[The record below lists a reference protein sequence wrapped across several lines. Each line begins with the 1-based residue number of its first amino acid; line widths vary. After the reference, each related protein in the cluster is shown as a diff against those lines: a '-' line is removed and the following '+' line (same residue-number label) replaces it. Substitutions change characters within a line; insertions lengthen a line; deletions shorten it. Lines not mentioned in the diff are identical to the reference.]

1 MALWRVQD
9 EVEEDIEAISAV
21 NFVVHNGPIA
31 YYVNDESTDGDI
43 YCSAAGS
50 ASGTGRS
57 PDSPMLWISDVLSTY
72 NVGPGDRIYVDTG
85 RYYRESPTVFRDVD
99 AGAVSQNPAEQV
111 NVIGSTNSQA
121 GGSLI
126 IVSDPNVDVFMMTN
140 TTGIRLQHLTMT
152 GARHGLDL
160 RNSYFI
166 AADWLDIRNGEN
178 GLWAQMASNIVVSHS
193 VFMGHQNAGIWLVD
207 NNKGT
212 MNVGSSVLWSNRYG
226 IYVQQGY
233 ATVSNSILAAV
244 RPDSFGFYRRTD
256 TGQVGIQSDYN
267 SLYSTERAGGVGGL
281 QSGSE
286 NSARTTAYFSVSTW
300 ARCYWAR

>member
-1 MALWRVQD
+1 ML
-9 EVEEDIEAISAV
+9 
-21 NFVVHNGPIA
+21 
-31 YYVNDESTDGDI
+31 
-43 YCSAAGS
+43 
-50 ASGTGRS
+50 TGRS
-57 PDSPMLWISDVLSTY
+57 HLCGHRAILQ
-72 NVGPGDRIYVDTG
+72 
-85 RYYRESPTVFRDVD
+85 ESPTVFRDVD

-121 GGSLI
+121 GGESHHCLRSKCGCVYDDQHHWYSLATLNY
-126 IVSDPNVDVFMMTN
+126 D
-140 TTGIRLQHLTMT
+140 

-286 NSARTTAYFSVSTW
+286 NSARTTAYFSVSTCPLLLGKISTRW
-300 ARCYWAR
+300 LTIRIWRTRPRRFPFKERRRKICPRHGQLGVRWSVFASD